1 VVLHLAHSRTGRSP
15 HTSVLYAFATAKSAP
30 VGSFSKI
37 LKEKVGR
44 EAKPP
49 VTVGRLFSFRRVR
62 NEAVKVH
69 LYLEQ
74 RVCQLFDAVRIVA
87 LRLHFKWLRQQNR
100 GKLEEISAEGN
111 THREIRS
118 V

>member
-1 VVLHLAHSRTGRSP
+1 MRS
-15 HTSVLYAFATAKSAP
+15 HAFAIAKSA
-30 VGSFSKI
+30 SFGTF

-44 EAKPP
+44 EAMPP

-62 NEAVKVH
+62 NEAVKFH
-69 LYLEQ
+69 LSLEQ
-74 RVCQLFDAVRIVA
+74 RVCQLFHAVRIVA
-87 LRLHFKWLRQQNR
+87 LRLHFKSLRTQNR